1 MQWQHREWVFFSNL
15 SIDRIISINFL
26 FRISLCSQLAITPVV
41 IQALAN
47 RGLFH
52 RAPWANAPIQTG
64 LVGFVLIFATPLGC
78 AFFSQMASIKVDDLE
93 GNVRDIVH
101 KKNPD
106 LQVAWYN
113 KGL

>member
-1 MQWQHREWVFFSNL
+1 MASPGMGRFKLYYFCNIHTRHVCTNSV
-15 SIDRIISINFL
+15 
-26 FRISLCSQLAITPVV
+26 LCSQIAITPVV

-78 AFFSQMASIKVDDLE
+78 AFFSQMASINVSDLE
-93 GNVRDIVH
+93 GNVRDIVY

>member
-1 MQWQHREWVFFSNL
+1 M
-15 SIDRIISINFL
+15 
-26 FRISLCSQLAITPVV
+26 V

-47 RGLFH
+47 RGLFR
-52 RAPWANAPIQTG
+52 RAAWANAPIQTG
-64 LVGFVLIFATPLGC
+64 LVGFILIFATPLGC

-93 GNVRDIVH
+93 EDVREIVR

-113 KGL
+113 KGLWIRYN